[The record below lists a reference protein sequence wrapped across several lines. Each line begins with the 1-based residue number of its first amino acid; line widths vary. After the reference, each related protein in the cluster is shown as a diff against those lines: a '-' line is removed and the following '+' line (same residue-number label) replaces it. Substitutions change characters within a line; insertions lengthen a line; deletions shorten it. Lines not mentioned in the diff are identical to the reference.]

1 MDLILYILRDL
12 YSLNAFYVIDSIS
25 VNFPPPQ
32 KKIGDFCRFGENNGR
47 FGLFCE
53 KNFVVVNDFGYF
65 RKYFERRFVKYGS
78 YD

>member
-12 YSLNAFYVIDSIS
+12 YSLNAFCAIDSIS
-25 VNFPPPQ
+25 VNSPPL
-32 KKIGDFCRFGENNGR
+32 GDLCRFGENNGR